1 MNPFANQDLV
11 EVAIRCVV
19 ETAEALYKVGQRD
32 LYRALRPQ
40 GEGSFS
46 CLLFHDYGVQ
56 SWIAAEREV
65 KGSPTWQG
73 FDGALKSHEA
83 VLQLSYGSSFVSRS
97 VAARDWVL
105 SFVAENH
112 DLLVSGPEDIERLAR
127 RHFAQV
133 RDVLERGVVRVTG
146 TTLIA
151 GLRLSPDVDEFS
163 LPDGSK
169 VRKLPPHEVEL
180 LSRFDASMEGG
191 LSIHELSQAVVFE
204 CDFECPIAL
213 VEAQI
218 EGQPYPSIYADQRH
232 LVERFLNALSIVV
245 SHRCEAVQT
254 RWVLDPKGLPVSL
267 GTQSR
272 LDAVALGGTD
282 LDRSQVDE
290 VAATYALLPAVGM
303 GRVGVAAS
311 RLTSAERRLEQ
322 SDRLLDAV
330 IGIEALLE
338 PRDYGELNF
347 RVALNFALLGEVTGR
362 RLRYEQMEQV
372 LKARNALVHG
382 GGMSSA
388 RSQATLSE
396 AAVSA
401 CTLLRDALQRICEL
415 SAGSGV
421 PELDKD
427 YWLTQLLGP
436 KK

>member
-1 MNPFANQDLV
+1 VNPFADQGLV
-11 EVAIRCVV
+11 EIAVRCVV
-19 ETAEALYKVGQRD
+19 ETAGALYKVGQRD
-32 LYRALRPQ
+32 LYRALRPY

-65 KGSPTWQG
+65 KDSPAWQD
-73 FDGALKSHEA
+73 FDGALKAHEA
-83 VLQLSYGSSFVSRS
+83 VLQISGGSSFVSRS

-112 DLLVSGPEDIERLAR
+112 DLLLSGPEDIERRAR
-127 RHFAQV
+127 LHFAQV
-133 RDVLERGVVRVTG
+133 RDVLERGAVKVTG

-151 GLRLSPDVDEFS
+151 GLRLSPDVVEFS
-163 LPDGSK
+163 LPDGSR
-169 VRKLPPHEVEL
+169 VRKLPPHEIEL

-204 CDFECPIAL
+204 WCFECPIAL
-213 VEAQI
+213 VEAHI
-218 EGQPYPSIYADQRH
+218 EGQAYPSSHADLRH
-232 LVERFLNALSIVV
+232 RVERFLNALSIVA

-254 RWVLDPKGLPVSL
+254 RWVLDPKGLPVSF

-290 VAATYALLPAVGM
+290 VAATYAFLPAVGT

-347 RVALNFALLGEVTGR
+347 RVALNFALLGGVKGR
-362 RLRYEQMEQV
+362 RLRYEQMDQV

-388 RSQATLSE
+388 RSQSALSE
-396 AAVSA
+396 AAASA
-401 CTLLRDALQRICEL
+401 CVLLRDALQKIREL
-415 SAGSGV
+415 SAGSEI
-421 PELDKD
+421 PKLDKD

-436 KK
+436 KS